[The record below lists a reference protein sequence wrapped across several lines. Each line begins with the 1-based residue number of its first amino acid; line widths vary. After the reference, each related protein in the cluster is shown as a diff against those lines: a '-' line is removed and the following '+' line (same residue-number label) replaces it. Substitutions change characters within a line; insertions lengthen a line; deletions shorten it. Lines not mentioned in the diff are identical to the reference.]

1 MINWIVDTNIISEQ
15 NKRNPNKYGIDW
27 LSKTPFDS
35 VLTTEVTLAKIRYG
49 IAIQS
54 DPVKAAGL
62 QIWLDQKVRQAF
74 YGRVLIVDETVIVQW
89 RLLSRKLQ
97 QQRKSTPPT
106 DLLIAAVAIE
116 NSCGIA
122 TRDVEPFLATGI
134 PIYNPFTGEGFNGA

>member
-1 MINWIVDTNIISEQ
+1 MICWIVDTNIISEQ
-15 NKRNPNKYGIDW
+15 NKRNPNKYVIDW

-54 DPVKAAGL
+54 DPVKEAGL

-89 RLLSRKLQ
+89 RLLSRKLH
-97 QQRKSTPPT
+97 
-106 DLLIAAVAIE
+106 
-116 NSCGIA
+116 
-122 TRDVEPFLATGI
+122 
-134 PIYNPFTGEGFNGA
+134 